1 MVDVKESRQYRGKLI
16 GLYEQ
21 HSSENPNL
29 WLPIAITLA
38 ERLRSSS
45 MIDKVNQEAYHV
57 GAKEK
62 AGEAWLDGLFVPCS
76 TSADKTRAAFIR
88 ALS

>member
-29 WLPIAITLA
+29 WL

>member
-1 MVDVKESRQYRGKLI
+1 
-16 GLYEQ
+16 
-21 HSSENPNL
+21 
-29 WLPIAITLA
+29 
-38 ERLRSSS
+38 
-45 MIDKVNQEAYHV
+45 MIDGADQEAYHV
-57 GAKEK
+57 DAQEK